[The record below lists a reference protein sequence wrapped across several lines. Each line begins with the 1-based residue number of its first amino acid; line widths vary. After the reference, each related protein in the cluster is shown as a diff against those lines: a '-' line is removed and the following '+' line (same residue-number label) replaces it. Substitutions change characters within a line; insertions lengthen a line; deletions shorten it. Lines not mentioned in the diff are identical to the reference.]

1 MDVKVKNYFDTC
13 RNLDDSSEKNICV
26 KKQMAEQFFYNKH
39 ASFMLSNCC
48 EEFRHLFRIDPH
60 AEKNSAPSEG

>member
-1 MDVKVKNYFDTC
+1 MDVKVKNYSDTC

-26 KKQMAEQFFYNKH
+26 KKQMVEQFFYNKH

-48 EEFRHLFRIDPH
+48 EDFRHLF
-60 AEKNSAPSEG
+60 SG